1 MEQLENHFFQLA
13 KRNLLSHYQTHK
25 MFFKQILIGRQCH
38 NEAHTFSKRLII
50 SFFKSFGGFSETGV
64 SEGTSLNRSSIPDE
78 DLLWL
83 PASLDGAVFSAVA
96 TFSAAVDAFSA
107 AAD

>member
-13 KRNLLSHYQTHK
+13 KRNLLSHYQTNK
-25 MFFKQILIGRQCH
+25 IFFKQILIGRH

-50 SFFKSFGGFSETGV
+50 SFFKSFWGFSETGV

-83 PASLDGAVFSAVA
+83 PASLDGAVFSAVDA
-96 TFSAAVDAFSA
+96 FSAAVNAFSA